1 MPLADPRKGCDKE
14 AMGSVD
20 PNDRAWRVWG
30 RAAWLIAALFATLVP
45 HALWRLAGQPSP
57 WPRHFLRAAARASGV
72 RVTVAGTPCR
82 PPVFFVA
89 NHLSWTDICI
99 LGGVVET
106 SFVAQDMIAG
116 WPVIGWMARLNDT
129 VFVSRTDRRSAG
141 DQVARL
147 RLAIARPR
155 PVTLFPEGTTTDG
168 RSLLPFKTP
177 LFEGLAPP
185 PPGLMVQPVH
195 LDFDD
200 AGKALAW
207 IGTEGAPAN
216 ARRTLAR
223 RGSFG
228 VTVRFLEP
236 FDPAGMDRKAIAAT
250 ARARIAAS
258 LA

>member
-1 MPLADPRKGCDKE
+1 MTDVGCPPPLRL
-14 AMGSVD
+14 SIS
-20 PNDRAWRVWG
+20 
-30 RAAWLIAALFATLVP
+30 AWLRVAGRCGWLVTILFLTLPP
-45 HALWRLAGQPSP
+45 HCLWRLARRRSP
-57 WPRHFLRAAARASGV
+57 WPRRFLRAAARACGA
-72 RVTVAGTPCR
+72 RVAVAGTPCR
-82 PPVFFVA
+82 VPVFFVA

-106 SFVAQDMIAG
+106 RFVAQDMIAG
-116 WPVIGWMARLNDT
+116 WPVIGWLARLDDT
-129 VFVSRTDRRSAG
+129 VFVSRTDRRGAG
-141 DQVARL
+141 NQVARL
-147 RLAIARPR
+147 RLAVARPR

-177 LFEGLAPP
+177 LFEGLVPP
-185 PPGLMVQPVH
+185 PPDLMLQPVH

-216 ARRTLAR
+216 ARRTMAR

-236 FDPAGMDRKAIAAT
+236 YDPAGMDRKAIAAT
-250 ARARIAAS
+250 ARQRIMAS

>member
-1 MPLADPRKGCDKE
+1 MAAAEPDRTDWRGRCRLA
-14 AMGSVD
+14 
-20 PNDRAWRVWG
+20 G
-30 RAAWLIAALFATLVP
+30 RSAWLTATLLACLGP
-45 HALWRLAGQPSP
+45 HALCRALGRRSRWPQRFLA
-57 WPRHFLRAAARASGV
+57 AAARASGV
-72 RVTVAGTPCR
+72 RVSVAGAPHR
-82 PPVFFVA
+82 APVFFVA

-99 LGGVVET
+99 LGGVVDT
-106 SFVAQDMIAG
+106 AFVAQDMIAG
-116 WPVIGWMARLNDT
+116 WPVIGWLARLNNT

-147 RLAIARPR
+147 RVAVGGVQ

-177 LFEGLAPP
+177 LFEGLDPP

-207 IGTEGAPAN
+207 IGTEGAAAN

-223 RGSFG
+223 HGTFG
-228 VTVRFLEP
+228 VTVRFLAP
-236 FDPAGMDRKAIAAT
+236 FDPACMDRKQVAAM

>member
-1 MPLADPRKGCDKE
+1 
-14 AMGSVD
+14 MGSVD